1 MRICAIL
8 LILLSLVNN
17 NAFAQGTAVL
27 SYGYPSYQP
36 YYMTPVVPAPYVVP
50 VIATGHYAVPVT
62 SYQYV
67 PYQYIAGRWVYYP
80 ENINMQYLVV
90 VERGGCFAPK
100 RYFQNYSHYYYR

>member
-8 LILLSLVNN
+8 LLLLSLVNN

-27 SYGYPSYQP
+27 SYSYPIQQHQ
-36 YYMTPVVPAPYVVP
+36 PYVVAP
-50 VIATGHYAVPVT
+50 VIATGYYAVSVT

-67 PYQYIAGRWVYYP
+67 PYQYVAGNWVYYP
-80 ENINMQYLVV
+80 GNYENLNVQYPVV

-100 RYFQNYSHYYYR
+100 RYFQNYGSYYYYR